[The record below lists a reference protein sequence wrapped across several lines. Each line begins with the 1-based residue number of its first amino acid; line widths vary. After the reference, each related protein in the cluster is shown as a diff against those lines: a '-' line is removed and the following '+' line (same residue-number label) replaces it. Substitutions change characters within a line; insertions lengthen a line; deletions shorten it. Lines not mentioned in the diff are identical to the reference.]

1 MQFTKG
7 ETVLYSRG
15 GLDLIV
21 EIVSGPDESNFY
33 VVRSEG
39 RPNFPVSAADLKL
52 PAPELEI
59 AKALPNL
66 AVGAAS
72 EWVTIINQLSKEIV
86 AARESLGIII
96 DEVKSGK
103 RKPDSIMEVT
113 EREMVA
119 SLLQTIEQHRKSL
132 IRAMRRDSESGE

>member
-1 MQFTKG
+1 MQFKKG
-7 ETVLYSRG
+7 ETVLYPQG
-15 GLDLIV
+15 GFDHMV

-33 VVRSEG
+33 VVRSESK
-39 RPNFPVSAADLKL
+39 PNFPVSAADLKL

-66 AVGAAS
+66 AVGTAS
-72 EWVTIINQLSKEIV
+72 EWVTIINQLSNEIV
-86 AARESLGIII
+86 AAKECLGIIVN
-96 DEVKSGK
+96 EVKSGK